1 MPPGLRVANTAL
13 VTTALHRGM
22 PLNNNTFRGKES
34 NPVISL
40 KRDINS
46 LMENHKGICF
56 VVIFADEV
64 SASFNLLPLKLLL
77 SWGKAKRV
85 KVRA

>member
-1 MPPGLRVANTAL
+1 MQLNKNTL
-13 VTTALHRGM
+13 Q
-22 PLNNNTFRGKES
+22 GKES
-34 NPVISL
+34 NPFISV

-46 LMENHKGICF
+46 LLENNKGICS
-56 VVIFADEV
+56 VVIFAHEV

-77 SWGKAKRV
+77 SWGNAKRV

>member
-1 MPPGLRVANTAL
+1 MPPGLRAANTAL
-13 VTTALHRGM
+13 VTTALYRGM
-22 PLNNNTFRGKES
+22 PLNSNTFQGKES
-34 NPVISL
+34 NPVTRL

-46 LMENHKGICF
+46 LLENRKGICS